1 MKVKQA
7 AVVALTE
14 SQRSLSL
21 QHLHLVEMIAHSLC
35 LRPAD
40 YDEVR
45 SSGHEAI
52 VLAAQ
57 KFNPGLGVPFGAFAT
72 MIIKWAMH
80 RRLRDLRRLRRH
92 ELLLEA
98 GHELSDGWAR
108 RAQSEQHLEDELVQ
122 MERRF
127 ILESALHQSVTLL
140 AREERQV
147 LCDHYFRSRQ
157 LKDIAK
163 ARGSSYA
170 TVRRRHQAAVQ
181 RLQKIMLRRLTA
193 QPAYQEA

>member
-7 AVVALTE
+7 TVALTE
-14 SQRSLSL
+14 SQQALSL
-21 QHLHLVEMIAHSLC
+21 QHIHLVEMVAHSLC

-52 VLAAQ
+52 LLAAQ
-57 KFNPGLGVPFGAFAT
+57 QFNPLLGVPFGAFAT
-72 MIIKWAMH
+72 MTIKWAMH

-98 GHELSDGWAR
+98 GNELSHSWIR

-122 MERRF
+122 LERRF
-127 ILESALHQSVTLL
+127 MLESALHQSVTML

-147 LCDHYFRSRQ
+147 ICDHYFRSSQ

-163 ARGSSYA
+163 ARRSSYA

-181 RLQKIMLRRLTA
+181 RLQKIMLRRLA
-193 QPAYQEA
+193 AHPANQEA